1 MSVLFFITIVRLSR
15 LEDAVKLDKFRQLDP
30 QTVPEVWAAHFSE
43 KPGNLG
49 VSMPATLANLIK
61 SKLENYP
68 MFILPI
74 SRLTGHEI
82 VLMEAVV
89 GDNFAVQ
96 VTGLEE
102 YKKLGAQAPTRASF
116 TFFTELAAEKDLILV
131 HGRFDGAEMNL
142 AQSSLLLQN
151 FCAAYSRDEL
161 FKWIQSFRDCP
172 NEFDFSEFMKTFTN
186 ANDE

>member
-1 MSVLFFITIVRLSR
+1 MK
-15 LEDAVKLDKFRQLDP
+15 LEKFRQLDP

-49 VSMPATLANLIK
+49 VSMPTTLANVIK

-96 VTGLEE
+96 VTGLEDF
-102 YKKLGAQAPTRASF
+102 KKFGSKASTRASF

-151 FCAAYSRDEL
+151 ICAAYSQDEL
-161 FKWIQSFRDCP
+161 FKWIQTFRDHP
-172 NEFDFSEFMKTFTN
+172 NEFNFNEFMKTFTQ
-186 ANDE
+186 ETKE

>member
-1 MSVLFFITIVRLSR
+1 MCSRR
-15 LEDAVKLDKFRQLDP
+15 LENAVKLEKFRQLDP
-30 QTVPEVWAAHFSE
+30 QTLPEVWAAHFSE

-49 VSMPATLANLIK
+49 VSMPANLAKSIK
-61 SKLENYP
+61 SKLEHYP

-74 SRLTGHEI
+74 ARLTGHEI
-82 VLMEAVV
+82 VLMEAVMG

-102 YKKLGAQAPTRASF
+102 YKKLGSQAPTRASF

-161 FKWIQSFRDCP
+161 FKWIQSFRDRP
-172 NEFDFSEFMKTFTN
+172 NEFDFNEFMKTFTKTN
-186 ANDE
+186 YE

>member
-1 MSVLFFITIVRLSR
+1 MK
-15 LEDAVKLDKFRQLDP
+15 LEKLRQLDP
-30 QTVPEVWAAHFSE
+30 ETLSEVWAAHFSE

-49 VSMPATLANLIK
+49 VSMPAKLANSIK

-82 VLMEAVV
+82 VLMEAIV

-102 YKKLGAQAPTRASF
+102 YKKLGSHAPPRASF

-131 HGRFDGAEMNL
+131 HGRFNGAEMNL

-161 FKWIQSFRDCP
+161 FKWIQNFRDHP
-172 NEFDFSEFMKTFTN
+172 DEFHFNEFMKTFTN
-186 ANDE
+186 ESKE